1 MTASILQCY
10 KIDPETVP
18 RTTIRRRDQAV
29 LDLVMSDEFSLE
41 GRSFA
46 KGDDSV
52 FEAQERPDDIN
63 QAISFCKLHFCSAI
77 VDALHFGFQV
87 RLYKDDTS
95 DMSSVNSNILQIIR
109 VQNMSLRKMA
119 A

>member
-1 MTASILQCY
+1 MKNASLLSLLCLMTASILQCY

-63 QAISFCKLHFCSAI
+63 QAISFCKLHFC
-77 VDALHFGFQV
+77 HF
-87 RLYKDDTS
+87 L
-95 DMSSVNSNILQIIR
+95 
-109 VQNMSLRKMA
+109 
-119 A
+119 

>member
-1 MTASILQCY
+1 MQHRALILQASAVLLATSIVQCY

-18 RTTIRRRDQAV
+18 RTMIRRRDQAV

-63 QAISFCKLHFCSAI
+63 QAISFCKLQF
-77 VDALHFGFQV
+77 
-87 RLYKDDTS
+87 
-95 DMSSVNSNILQIIR
+95 
-109 VQNMSLRKMA
+109 
-119 A
+119 

>member
-1 MTASILQCY
+1 MKNASLLSLLCLMTASILQCY

-18 RTTIRRRDQAV
+18 RSTIRRRDQAV

-63 QAISFCKLHFCSAI
+63 QAISFCKLHFSR
-77 VDALHFGFQV
+77 VLLDATLFIFCWIQYNG
-87 RLYKDDTS
+87 DAS
-95 DMSSVNSNILQIIR
+95 DI
-109 VQNMSLRKMA
+109 
-119 A
+119 